1 MLRSSFTLV
10 ALASIAAVSYA
21 DQLASDSMVIIG
33 ETATAV
39 EAETDS
45 TLTIDLSR
53 LDEANMSQLSQTGVP
68 MQVGDSLTFSVR
80 GNPTTGYTWNVRD
93 EAANGVFSVEKT
105 YKVDEADPSYTGV
118 PGTYYFTLTA
128 GNAAGSGDFSIW
140 HGRTWES
147 EQNSLQSFTI
157 PIHIH

>member
-10 ALASIAAVSYA
+10 ALASIAAMSYA
-21 DQLASDSMVIIG
+21 NQSADSMAIIG

-45 TLTIDLSR
+45 NLTIDLSR
-53 LDEANMSQLSQTGVP
+53 LDESNMSQLSQTGVP
-68 MQVGDSLTFSVR
+68 MKAGDSLTFSVR
-80 GNPTTGYTWNVRD
+80 GNPTTGYTWNVRE
-93 EAANGVFSVEKT
+93 EAANGLFSVEES
-105 YKVDEADPSYTGV
+105 YKVDEADPSFTGV

-140 HGRTWES
+140 NGRTWEG
-147 EQNSLQSFTI
+147 EQNSLDSLTI